1 MLQSKTLPGNQGRGA
16 EHVLN
21 MQKALGS
28 ILRTKILFNDVEL
41 TRVKGRLDYTGFGRL
56 RTDKQGSSR
65 QGLES
70 I

>member
-16 EHVLN
+16 EHVLS

-28 ILRTKILFNDVEL
+28 ILRTKTLFNDVEL
-41 TRVKGRLDYTGFGRL
+41 TRVKGRLDYTGFGGL

-65 QGLES
+65 A
-70 I
+70 